1 MMSEFKFERFDLGS
15 KEDIN
20 FYPSEKGQFCK
31 AEDVIAELATA
42 QAENERLKAQLAETW
57 QPVADGEVIH
67 CACGEVNCFN
77 VHTVTLDGSVLESED
92 AGITLGNLRLC
103 RKAATVAAE

>member
-1 MMSEFKFERFDLGS
+1 MDNIITGDIFTVVSDLRTERDTL
-15 KEDIN
+15 K
-20 FYPSEKGQFCK
+20 
-31 AEDVIAELATA
+31 
-42 QAENERLKAQLAETW
+42 AENERLKAQLAETW